1 MFQRCLVGNR
11 SRWLNAQWLRAAFLV
26 LAICLASTHVL
37 AQTTSDPDTQDAAP
51 ATQQPAELDP
61 VYATWD
67 ATAQKAEEVLQEGDA
82 DIQTLEQLRETLAK
96 QRDAAFERTQVGSV
110 NVRALQAQLDALG
123 PAPAEGEE
131 ETAEVAAERSRLR
144 EAIAA
149 ANRPILAAQQS
160 FTRAELLIREIDS
173 QIRAQQTRQLLTLY
187 PSPLLVQNWA
197 PAFEELG
204 EHFSRIGAQFGDV
217 MDDPDYARGMRDSL
231 PLILFLGLLA
241 LLLLTLSER
250 LVARRLE
257 RIAGRVSGR
266 RRRALIVLA
275 NLSRLV
281 LPLGATLLFVAVLGV
296 LGIELDSAS
305 NLPALVFIIGVF
317 LIIAHWI
324 GHTLFAPTSPDL
336 RILSLDDGQA
346 WQGLRM
352 AQGLGVVLCIDFVLK
367 HLENEFGFTPPTKS
381 VLSTPIVIVG
391 SLLLWR
397 FASLLRIGG
406 EEKAQAE
413 TDDESETRLSSGFL
427 GFVARLVQ
435 VSAVLSVI
443 CVLIGYVDLARFAM
457 EPVIETLGLLGF
469 GLIVYTL
476 LFNLIEDLIGRQ
488 EEEED
493 QLSLIP
499 IGLIILISAGL
510 LPLLALVWGARP
522 TDIAEAWR
530 YLTVGAQIG
539 DTRISINVILTLLV
553 VFSIGVLITRWL
565 QRVLRVSVLPRANM
579 DQGARTA
586 LVTVVGYAGLTIA
599 ALIAVSMAGINL
611 TSLAFIAGALSL
623 GIGFGLQTI
632 VGNFVSGIILL
643 AERPIKEGDW
653 IEVGG
658 NMGLVKKISVRSTR
672 IETFDRH
679 DVIIPNQDLIAG
691 TVKNMTHSS
700 RIGRLVV
707 PVGVAYG
714 SDVEKVRDVLMAQAN
729 ANEYALS
736 VPEPQVL
743 FMGLGDSSLDFEI
756 RCFLREI
763 FTIPHAQSQ
772 LLIDVYKA
780 LGQAGIEIP
789 FPQRDI
795 HLRDIDRLVEAME
808 KRPERAPG
816 LSASEAPK
824 PDND

>member
-1 MFQRCLVGNR
+1 MFQRCLFGNR
-11 SRWLNAQWLRAAFLV
+11 SRWLNAQWLRAALLV
-26 LAICLASTHVL
+26 LAICFAPTHL
-37 AQTTSDPDTQDAAP
+37 QAQTNPPAGDEREATPQAA
-51 ATQQPAELDP
+51 ALDP
-61 VYATWD
+61 VYETWD
-67 ATAQKAEEVLQEGDA
+67 ETAKEAEEILEDGVA
-82 DIQTLEQLRETLAK
+82 DIQTLEQLRATIAG
-96 QRDAAFERTQVGSV
+96 QRDEAFKRTQAGSV

-123 PAPAEGEE
+123 PAPAEGAEE
-131 ETAEVAAERSRLR
+131 PAGIATERSRLR

-204 EHFSRIGAQFGDV
+204 DDFFEIRAQFRDV
-217 MDDPDYARGMRDSL
+217 MDDPDYALGIQNSL

-250 LVARRLE
+250 FFAQRMERLAE
-257 RIAGRVSGR
+257 KTRGR
-266 RRRALIVLA
+266 RRSSLIVIA
-275 NLSRLV
+275 NLSRLA
-281 LPLGATLLFVAVLGV
+281 LPLAGFLLFVVILRI
-296 LGIELDSAS
+296 LGIEMDSAS
-305 NLPALVFIIGVF
+305 NIPSLVFVIGVF
-317 LIIAHWI
+317 LIVAHWI
-324 GHTLFAPTSPDL
+324 GHTLFAPRNPEF
-336 RILSLDDGQA
+336 RILGLDDAHA
-346 WQGLRM
+346 WQGLRL
-352 AQGLGVVLCIDFVLK
+352 AQGLGVVLCFDLVLL
-367 HLENEFGFTPPTKS
+367 HLESEYGFTPATKA
-381 VLSTPIVIVG
+381 VLSAPIVIAG

-406 EEKAQAE
+406 DTGPDADHDEE
-413 TDDESETRLSSGFL
+413 TETRLSSGFL
-427 GFVARLVQ
+427 GFVARVVQ
-435 VSAVLSVI
+435 VSAVLSVL
-443 CVLIGYVDLARFAM
+443 CVLIGYVDLARYAM
-457 EPVIETLGLLGF
+457 EPVIQTLALLGF

-476 LFNLIEDLIGRQ
+476 LINLIEDLIGRDQ
-488 EEEED
+488 QTED
-493 QLSLIP
+493 RLSLFP

-565 QRVLRVSVLPRANM
+565 QRVLRVSVLPRAHM
-579 DQGARTA
+579 DQGARSA
-586 LVTVVGYAGLTIA
+586 LVTVVGYAGLTVA

-658 NMGLVKKISVRSTR
+658 NMGLVKKVSVRSTR

-714 SDVEKVRDVLMAQAN
+714 SDVEKVRDILMEQAK
-729 ANEYALS
+729 ANQYALS
-736 VPEPQVL
+736 VPEPQVI
-743 FMGLGDSSLDFEI
+743 FVGLGDSSLDFEI
-756 RCFLREI
+756 RLFLREI

-772 LLIDVYKA
+772 LLIDIYKA
-780 LGQAGIEIP
+780 LGGAGIEIP

-808 KRPERAPG
+808 KRPQKAPEG
-816 LSASEAPK
+816 
-824 PDND
+824 